1 MNRIVKQVTLAVLGN
16 FLGILIASLLLKNFQ
31 ITGLGIFISVLIF
44 SLAQIIFAPIVSKLT
59 SKYAP
64 SLSSL
69 IALATTFLSLLMASI
84 FAGGL
89 QINGLATWIAASI
102 IVWILTVLLGVIL
115 PKFLFKAKT
124 PVE

>member
-89 QINGLATWIAASI
+89 QINGLTTWIAASI